1 MIEAILAAAL
11 TAQTAQQSLPVDLS
25 RAPAPTASAADP
37 AEYVLGPGDLLWV
50 ASEGGLPSEFSAGS
64 AVGSVFYTA
73 VSADGFVLLP
83 MVGAVDVNGLTLE
96 EGAAL
101 IEQRMRSRI
110 LGVRPSVGL
119 SVARTS
125 MVPVTG
131 GVAAPGA
138 VALRGTD
145 RLVDAIRSAGG
156 PVPGAALSRVAVIGP
171 EGDSTLVDL
180 FAYALS
186 GDPDLDPVLA
196 PGERVHVEIAD
207 SLVSVEGAVWV
218 KSPFSPVAASE
229 AALAEGS
236 STILEHISGETV
248 ADLVARAGGFAPW
261 AERDGCYVQRAGGE
275 TLPSPDGSMTVLP
288 GDRVVVPGTPP
299 TVAVTGYVHSP
310 GVYPFVAGRDAFHYV
325 AQAGGFGPEANGS
338 ETRVHLPDGSET
350 DADELSDIPAGAVVE
365 VPRHALVWWQDY
377 FMILT
382 GIASIV
388 IAWQSI

>member
-1 MIEAILAAAL
+1 MLEAILAAAL
-11 TAQTAQQSLPVDLS
+11 TAQAAQQALPIDLS
-25 RAPAPTASAADP
+25 RVPAPTASAADP

-101 IEQRMRSRI
+101 VEQRMRSRI

-156 PVPGAALSRVAVIGP
+156 PVPGAALSRVAIIGP

-186 GDPDLDPVLA
+186 GDPALDPMLA
-196 PGERVHVEIAD
+196 PGERVHVDIAD

-236 STILEHISGETV
+236 STILEHIPGET
-248 ADLVARAGGFAPW
+248 AGELVARAGGFAPW
-261 AERDGCYVQRAGGE
+261 ALRESCYVLREGGP
-275 TLPSPDGSMTVLP
+275 LPSPDAFTPLRP

-299 TVAVTGYVHSP
+299 TVAVTGYVHTP

-338 ETRVHLPDGSET
+338 GTTVHLPDGSEI

-377 FMILT
+377 FTILT
-382 GIASIV
+382 GVASIV

>member
-1 MIEAILAAAL
+1 MLGAILAAVL
-11 TAQTAQQSLPVDLS
+11 TGQTVQQSPLVDLS
-25 RAPAPTASAADP
+25 RTPAPAMEAADP

-64 AVGSVFYTA
+64 AAGSVFYTA
-73 VSADGFVLLP
+73 VSADGHVLLP
-83 MVGAVDVNGLTLE
+83 MVGSVDVNGLTLE

-101 IEQRMRSRI
+101 VVQRMRSRI
-110 LGVRPSVGL
+110 AGVRPSVGL

-156 PVPGAALSRVAVIGP
+156 PVPGAALSRVAIIGP
-171 EGDSTLVDL
+171 GGDSVLVDL
-180 FAYALS
+180 CAYALS
-186 GDPDLDPVLA
+186 GDPALDPMLA
-196 PGERVHVEIAD
+196 PGERVHLDIAD

-218 KSPFSPVAASE
+218 KSPFSPTAAE

-236 STILEHISGETV
+236 STILEHLPGETV
-248 ADLVARAGGFAPW
+248 GELVARAGGFAPW
-261 AERDGCYVQRAGGE
+261 ALREGCYVIREGGE
-275 TLPSPDGSMTVLP
+275 TLPDPDGSALVRP

-299 TVAVTGYVHSP
+299 TVAVTGFVHSP
-310 GVYPFVAGRDAFHYV
+310 GVYPFVAGRDAFDYV
-325 AQAGGFGPEANGS
+325 AQAGGFAQGANCSG
-338 ETRVHLPDGSET
+338 TRVRLPDGGET
-350 DADELSDIPAGAVVE
+350 DADELSDIPPGAVVE
-365 VPRHALVWWQDY
+365 VPRHTLVWWQDY
-377 FMILT
+377 FTILT
-382 GIASIV
+382 GVASIV

>member
-1 MIEAILAAAL
+1 MLEAILAAAL
-11 TAQTAQQSLPVDLS
+11 SGQAVQQSLPVDLS
-25 RAPAPTASAADP
+25 RAPAPAMEAADP

-64 AVGSVFYTA
+64 AAASVFYTA

-110 LGVRPSVGL
+110 VGVRPSVGL

-156 PVPGAALSRVAVIGP
+156 PVPGAALSRVAIIGP
-171 EGDSTLVDL
+171 GGDSTLVDL

-186 GDPDLDPVLA
+186 GDPSLDPMLA
-196 PGERVHVEIAD
+196 PGERVHVDIAD

-218 KSPFSPVAASE
+218 KSPLSPAAAAE

-236 STILEHISGETV
+236 STILEHVPGET
-248 ADLVARAGGFAPW
+248 AGELVARAGGFAPW
-261 AERDGCYVQRAGGE
+261 ALREGCYVLRGGE
-275 TLPSPDGSMTVLP
+275 TLPSPDGATPVRP

-299 TVAVTGYVHSP
+299 TVAVTGYVHTP

-338 ETRVHLPDGSET
+338 GTRVHLPDGSEA

-365 VPRHALVWWQDY
+365 VPRHTLVWWQDY
-377 FMILT
+377 FTILT
-382 GIASIV
+382 GVASIV